1 MLHQSG
7 LDGLIFGS
15 RDWDADRLVVV
26 SGYLGPNPVQR
37 CGDLPFDVQIVF
49 GMVTESGVA
58 PADHDFFRR
67 ASSSGRGIDVRYSA
81 AAEVHSKL
89 YLWTR
94 AGVPTAGLIGSANFT
109 WPGLNSPGRETLLDI
124 PRGDLPAVLD
134 YANGVVARSRS
145 CLDDAMNS
153 FVTEGPRLMATEAGG
168 VRTDSRLSAGTLSL
182 VSTRNG
188 EVPDGSG
195 INWGF
200 ADANVNPNDAY
211 LPISV
216 GMIRDLPGLIPPR
229 SGNRNSPVELLWD
242 DGEVMVGYL
251 EGSHYV
257 DGRLFPKQLASHP
270 EKSILGKY
278 LRRRLGVEPG
288 KKVLMADLERHGRKN
303 IAISQ
308 LGVGRYFL
316 DFRSPG

>member
-1 MLHQSG
+1 MLYQSG
-7 LDGLIFGS
+7 LDTLIFGS

-49 GMVTESGVA
+49 GMVAESGVA

-67 ASSSGRGIDVRYSA
+67 ASSSGRGVDVRYSA
-81 AAEVHSKL
+81 NAEVHSKL
-89 YLWTR
+89 YVWTR
-94 AGVPTAGLIGSANFT
+94 NGTPTAGLIGSANFT

-124 PRGDLPAVLD
+124 PNDDLADALA
-134 YANGVVARSRS
+134 YANGVIARSRS

-153 FVTEGPRLMATEAGG
+153 YVTEGPRLNATEAGG
-168 VRTDSRLSAGTLSL
+168 VRTDSRSSAGSLSL
-182 VSTRNG
+182 VSTRTG

-200 ADANVNPNDAY
+200 AAANVNPNDAY
-211 LPISV
+211 LPLSV

-229 SGNRNSPVELLWD
+229 AGNMNSPVELLWD
-242 DGEVMVGYL
+242 DGEVMVGFL
-251 EGSHYV
+251 EGSQNV

-270 EKSILGKY
+270 EKAILGKY
-278 LRRRLGVEPG
+278 LRRRLGVEFG
-288 KKVLMADLERHGRKN
+288 RKVSMADLDRYGRKN
-303 IAISQ
+303 ITISQ
-308 LGVGRYFL
+308 LGVSRYFL
-316 DFRSPG
+316 DFRSS

>member
-1 MLHQSG
+1 MLYQRG
-7 LDGLIFGS
+7 LDDLIFGS
-15 RDWDADRLVVV
+15 RDWDAERLVVV

-67 ASSSGRGIDVRYSA
+67 ASSSGRGIDVRYSSV
-81 AAEVHSKL
+81 AEVHSKL
-89 YLWTR
+89 YLWMR
-94 AGVPTAGLIGSANFT
+94 GDVPTAGLIGSANFT

-124 PRGDLPAVLD
+124 PKDDLPAALD
-134 YANGVVARSRS
+134 YANGVVAQTRS
-145 CLDDAMNS
+145 CLDDTMNS
-153 FVTEGPRLMATEAGG
+153 YVTDGPRLMATEAGG
-168 VRTDSRLSAGTLSL
+168 VRAGSRLSTGTLAL
-182 VSTRNG
+182 VSARSG

-200 ADANVNPNDAY
+200 AAANVNPNDAY

-229 SGNRNSPVELLWD
+229 AGNRNSPVELLWD

-251 EGSHYV
+251 EGSQYV
-257 DGRLFPKQLASHP
+257 DGRLFPKQLASHD
-270 EKSILGKY
+270 EKAILGKY

-288 KKVLMADLERHGRKN
+288 RKVTMTDLDRYGRKN
-303 IAISQ
+303 ITISQ

-316 DFRSPG
+316 DFQNP